1 MARAGITTVI
11 WVLWWASAAF
21 AQAPAAS
28 DFVGSNACRTCHADV
43 FLNFYKNPHFKS
55 LASGKEP
62 PERTGCES
70 CHGPGK
76 AHVEARGGKTTI
88 PNAFSLMA
96 PKAVLEKCLD
106 CHGKDLNRVNIRRS
120 EHTQHDVACSSCHSI
135 HRAATPKFLLAKQQR
150 EVCYTCHATV
160 RAQFQMPFK
169 HRVNEGF
176 MECSDCHNPHGSFAP
191 TWRMG
196 DRPRMVD
203 QAGANET
210 ACVKCHSDKR
220 GPFVYEHAPVRVEG
234 TTCSIRN
241 SRSARRATCGSTAP
255 TRTRISKGDPML
267 TRICF
272 ALTLAGAA
280 AAQQTVAPTDAAVGS
295 PRGDNHGTYNVQ
307 QSFELGYRWR
317 LLGGD
322 EGMYRSVANY
332 GNGLRLLGSR
342 LSINSREGHGRFFD
356 EILLTTMGLG
366 NDPYQSAVLRVQ
378 KNALYRYDMGWRSQ
392 NYYNP
397 GLTVAGN
404 NGALGGLGVTLASQ
418 PGLLASGGLHARDTS
433 RRMQDHDLTLLP
445 QSRFRLRVGYSRNLE
460 DGPAL
465 TTAQEFNPNGP
476 GFPVFADI
484 RREWNEYRLGGE
496 AELAGFRLTV
506 TRRWGFFKE
515 DTPSSLIAVAGSP
528 APNDLTR
535 LNQFQRSEAVHGDNH
550 GWIGNLTTRRRWW
563 AVNARATYLSGARS
577 FAQSEAAFGT
587 SQFGGAASRQILVF
601 GNARRPSTAG
611 DFALSIF
618 PTDKLTVVNN
628 TSILSNRIEGNSS
641 YSEVETGNDFGQTLN
656 FRFIGIRTVT
666 NSTDLNY
673 RATRQLGLYAA
684 YRFSDREIR
693 YTQA

>member
-1 MARAGITTVI
+1 
-11 WVLWWASAAF
+11 
-21 AQAPAAS
+21 
-28 DFVGSNACRTCHADV
+28 
-43 FLNFYKNPHFKS
+43 
-55 LASGKEP
+55 
-62 PERTGCES
+62 
-70 CHGPGK
+70 
-76 AHVEARGGKTTI
+76 
-88 PNAFSLMA
+88 
-96 PKAVLEKCLD
+96 
-106 CHGKDLNRVNIRRS
+106 
-120 EHTQHDVACSSCHSI
+120 
-135 HRAATPKFLLAKQQR
+135 
-150 EVCYTCHATV
+150 
-160 RAQFQMPFK
+160 
-169 HRVNEGF
+169 
-176 MECSDCHNPHGSFAP
+176 
-191 TWRMG
+191 
-196 DRPRMVD
+196 
-203 QAGANET
+203 
-210 ACVKCHSDKR
+210 
-220 GPFVYEHAPVRVEG
+220 
-234 TTCSIRN
+234 
-241 SRSARRATCGSTAP
+241 
-255 TRTRISKGDPML
+255 
-267 TRICF
+267 
-272 ALTLAGAA
+272 
-280 AAQQTVAPTDAAVGS
+280 
-295 PRGDNHGTYNVQ
+295 
-307 QSFELGYRWR
+307 
-317 LLGGD
+317 
-322 EGMYRSVANY
+322 
-332 GNGLRLLGSR
+332 
-342 LSINSREGHGRFFD
+342 
-356 EILLTTMGLG
+356 
-366 NDPYQSAVLRVQ
+366 
-378 KNALYRYDMGWRSQ
+378 MGWRSQ

-693 YTQA
+693 YTQASDFPSIPGSSFSDSFTVANRLHSGSIGVRVRPWRPFTVNLDAEIGRANFPLTSVSEKRYHNLNGRAEYRGRRVQLSTSYRQAYNLNASSPLAAFNAHSRQYSANASWAPRDSLSFDATYIKLHLDTQGGIAFFASTGVRPVLQSAFPSYYVSNIHTGNLSMRIGIRRRAELYLGYAITKDTGDGRGNVILDPLTTNNPIPSLLASVQTFPLSYHSPLARLSIRIAPKVRWNAGWQFYNYGESFHLFAYNQNFRAHTGFTSVLWSF

>member
-1 MARAGITTVI
+1 
-11 WVLWWASAAF
+11 
-21 AQAPAAS
+21 
-28 DFVGSNACRTCHADV
+28 
-43 FLNFYKNPHFKS
+43 
-55 LASGKEP
+55 
-62 PERTGCES
+62 
-70 CHGPGK
+70 
-76 AHVEARGGKTTI
+76 
-88 PNAFSLMA
+88 
-96 PKAVLEKCLD
+96 
-106 CHGKDLNRVNIRRS
+106 
-120 EHTQHDVACSSCHSI
+120 
-135 HRAATPKFLLAKQQR
+135 
-150 EVCYTCHATV
+150 
-160 RAQFQMPFK
+160 
-169 HRVNEGF
+169 
-176 MECSDCHNPHGSFAP
+176 
-191 TWRMG
+191 
-196 DRPRMVD
+196 
-203 QAGANET
+203 
-210 ACVKCHSDKR
+210 
-220 GPFVYEHAPVRVEG
+220 
-234 TTCSIRN
+234 
-241 SRSARRATCGSTAP
+241 
-255 TRTRISKGDPML
+255 ML
-267 TRICF
+267 TRICI

-317 LLGGD
+317 VLGGD

-342 LSINSREGHGRFFD
+342 LSVNSREGHGRFFD

-366 NDPYQSAVLRVQ
+366 NDPYQSAMLRVQ

-392 NYYNP
+392 NYFNP

-404 NGALGGLGVTLASQ
+404 NGALGGVGITFASQ
-418 PGLLASGGLHARDTS
+418 PGLLSSGGLHFRDTS

-496 AELAGFRLTV
+496 AELAGFRLSV

-528 APNDLTR
+528 TVNDLTQ
-535 LNQFQRSEAVHGDNH
+535 LGQFQRSEAVHGENH

-563 AVNARATYLSGARS
+563 GVNARATYLSGARS
-577 FAQSEAAFGT
+577 FAQNEAAFGT

-611 DFALSIF
+611 DFAFSIF

-673 RATRQLGLYAA
+673 RATKQVGLYAA

-693 YTQA
+693 YTEASDFPAIPGSSFTDTFTVANRLHSGSIGVRMRPWRPFTVNLDAEIGRANFPLTSVSEKRYHNLNGRAEYRGRRMQLSTSYRQAYNLNAASPLAAFNAHSRQYTANASWAPRDSLSFDATYMKLHLDTQGGIAFFASTGVRPQLQSGFPSYYVSNIHSGNLSMRIAIRRRAELYLGYAITKDTGDGRAVAAPASITNPIETLVTSVQTFPLSYHSPLARISIRITSKVRWNAGWQFYNYGESFHLFAYNQNFRAHTGFTSVLWSF